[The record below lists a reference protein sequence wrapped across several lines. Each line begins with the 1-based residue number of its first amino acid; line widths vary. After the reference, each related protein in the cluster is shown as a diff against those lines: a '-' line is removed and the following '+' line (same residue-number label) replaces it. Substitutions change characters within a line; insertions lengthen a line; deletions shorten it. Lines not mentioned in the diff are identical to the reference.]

1 MVRCWARMLFVAEQ
15 SASMLGS
22 AACASPPAPNPA
34 VQRWLE
40 KQFARRFPTLSPL
53 ALIVIQC
60 AANCNRTSVPL
71 LKALGQWKVGNTGN
85 FLPLPGDFFSC
96 VPTERSENSTDAS
109 PTHRSLLVW

>member
-1 MVRCWARMLFVAEQ
+1 MLFVAEQ

-71 LKALGQWKVGNTGN
+71 LKARAVSGKLETLEIFYRCQEIFSPAFQPKGPKT
-85 FLPLPGDFFSC
+85 PGLM
-96 VPTERSENSTDAS
+96 PH
-109 PTHRSLLVW
+109 PPISLLVW